1 MINTALIYIITTDQ
15 HHHDH
20 QQYNDN
26 HHDHDDDDQEH
37 PARAGQREDGEQEVQ
52 QPEPDHV
59 EPFCP
64 GRFFVAIFITNIVY
78 VIYTCIID
86 CISSPEPGYDN
97 LGLDKT
103 QARPTWST
111 ALRARTAAA
120 C

>member
-1 MINTALIYIITTDQ
+1 MITTDQ

-20 QQYNDN
+20 HQYNHN
-26 HHDHDDDDQEH
+26 HHDDDDQEH

-78 VIYTCIID
+78 VIYACIID
-86 CISSPEPGYDN
+86 RLSSTESGQDNLELDRSPCSSSSPP
-97 LGLDKT
+97 L
-103 QARPTWST
+103 ST
-111 ALRARTAAA
+111 SLMSKS
-120 C
+120 

>member
-1 MINTALIYIITTDQ
+1 MVMINAPLIFMINTDQ

-20 QQYNDN
+20 HQYNHN

-64 GRFFVAIFITNIVY
+64 GGFFVAIFITNMY
-78 VIYTCIID
+78 
-86 CISSPEPGYDN
+86 
-97 LGLDKT
+97 
-103 QARPTWST
+103 R
-111 ALRARTAAA
+111 LRDLRL
-120 C
+120 CHLRMHY